1 MSVIGVNV
9 TESDT
14 VHGWESVESTIRHSP
29 AMVRYLE
36 ALQEAEQA
44 WRDYTAQ
51 VDSWI
56 ESGLYEEMNAAAEHA
71 ESLDAQAHVL
81 YNQANCP
88 HEHVDYVGGMHFGA
102 DGAWDDIRP
111 VCIDCG
117 AEIELD
123 LTGDVSPEDEIPF

>member
-1 MSVIGVNV
+1 MSAIGINV
-9 TESDT
+9 TNKDT
-14 VHGWESVESTIRHSP
+14 VHGWESVEPKRRSP
-29 AMVRYLE
+29 AMIRYLE
-36 ALQEAEQA
+36 ARQEADHA

-56 ESGLYEEMNAAAEHA
+56 ESGLIEEMNAAAERA
-71 ESLDAQAHVL
+71 EALDAQVRVL
-81 YNQANCP
+81 YNQANCQ
-88 HEHVDYVGGMHFGA
+88 HEHVDYVGGMHSDV

-123 LTGDVSPEDEIPF
+123 LTGEVPPEDEIPF

>member
-1 MSVIGVNV
+1 MSAIGINV
-9 TESDT
+9 TDNDT
-14 VHGWESVESTIRHSP
+14 VHGWESVDSKRYSP

-44 WRDYTAQ
+44 WSEYTAQ

-56 ESGLYEEMNAAAEHA
+56 ESGSIEEANAAILRAEA
-71 ESLDAQAHVL
+71 LDAHVHVL

-88 HEHVDYVGGMHFGA
+88 HEHVDYVGGMHFSA

-111 VCIDCG
+111 ICSDCG

-123 LTGDVSPEDEIPF
+123 TTGDVPPEDQIPF

>member
-1 MSVIGVNV
+1 MSAIGVNV
-9 TESDT
+9 TDNDT
-14 VHGWESVESTIRHSP
+14 VHGWESVEPKRHSP

-36 ALQEAEQA
+36 ARQEADQA

-51 VDSWI
+51 IDYWI
-56 ESGLYEEMNAAAEHA
+56 ASGSIEEANAAILRAEA
-71 ESLDAQAHVL
+71 LDAHVHVL
-81 YNQANCP
+81 YNQANCA

-123 LTGDVSPEDEIPF
+123 TTGEVLPEDKIPF